1 MAMASRQPAA
11 DFVEGARS
19 LEDWRRDFEVCESS
33 AETVYADF
41 KAWRRDSGVS
51 GRFAMS
57 WVKSA
62 SIRDENRSSF

>member
-1 MAMASRQPAA
+1 
-11 DFVEGARS
+11 
-19 LEDWRRDFEVCESS
+19 
-33 AETVYADF
+33 VYADF